1 MTLPV
6 GEIDERISQ
15 PVSLMPEN
23 LTATLS
29 EQNLVDLVVY
39 LQSLT
44 KPTFTVTNW
53 HALGPLSDTVSLSIT
68 TPIDLNARHVG
79 KNKQSLQWQTIHSD
93 REGKIALLKPSL
105 STIPATV
112 YLQTTLRSPKPQSAR
127 LLLDAAPQSKG
138 WVNGNPISW
147 SPKKE
152 EGHLSEAEF
161 TLRPGTNELVIRVQ
175 TSKDHFT
182 VIATMV
188 SPEPINHP

>member
-93 REGKIALLKPSL
+93 REGKIALLKNQTQSFVSVLCQPIVPL
-105 STIPATV
+105 SVWPEVFEFEFLKNPCLPHRVPTV
-112 YLQTTLRSPKPQSAR
+112 
-127 LLLDAAPQSKG
+127 
-138 WVNGNPISW
+138 
-147 SPKKE
+147 
-152 EGHLSEAEF
+152 H
-161 TLRPGTNELVIRVQ
+161 
-175 TSKDHFT
+175 
-182 VIATMV
+182 
-188 SPEPINHP
+188 